1 MIHDTG
7 IQITKDKTITEPT
20 MLALMNSTEKKK
32 KKSTVKLKNEQEV
45 TYNKIR

>member
-32 KKSTVKLKNEQEV
+32 KKSTVIKTTEKRTGSDV
-45 TYNKIR
+45 